1 MTLKE
6 IREEYGLT
14 QKQVSLILGMP
25 ERTYR
30 RYEQDEQYGDNLK
43 REALASI
50 LLKNYEITET
60 KGILTIN
67 QIRDKVTNLLEEK
80 YKGQIDFCYLFGSY
94 AKGYAKD
101 ASDIDLYVSTNLT
114 GMRLAGLIENLREC
128 LHKKVDVIRRSELN
142 NNIDLVNQIMK
153 DGIKIYG

>member
-14 QKQVSLILGMP
+14 QKQVSLILAMP

-43 REALASI
+43 REALANT

-60 KGILTIN
+60 KGILSIN
-67 QIRDKVTNLLEEK
+67 QIKDKVTTLFEEK

>member
-1 MTLKE
+1 MRLKE

-43 REALASI
+43 REALANI

-60 KGILTIN
+60 KGILTLN
-67 QIRDKVTNLLEEK
+67 QIKDKVTTLFEEK

-101 ASDIDLYVSTNLT
+101 ASDIDLYVSTDLT